1 MKLRLASVLALSLAF
16 TQVATP
22 AAFAQE
28 PATQFRSVE
37 ARSFSAEELQA
48 YGLTAADAAQV
59 RAYQD
64 QGYTVQVM
72 RPEEA
77 TEVTGGL
84 TNTTWL
90 IIGLVVIVVAVAVS
104 SD

>member
-48 YGLTAADAAQV
+48 YGLTAEDAAQV
-59 RAYQD
+59 QAYQD

-72 RPEEA
+72 TPEEA
-77 TEVTGGL
+77 SQYTGGL

-90 IIGLVVIVVAVAVS
+90 IIGLVVVVVAVAVA

>member
-16 TQVATP
+16 TQVAAP

-37 ARSFSAEELQA
+37 ARTFSAEELQR
-48 YGLTAADAAQV
+48 YGLSAEDAAQV
-59 RAYQD
+59 RAYQE
-64 QGYTVQVM
+64 QGYSVQVM
-72 RPEEA
+72 TPEEA
-77 TEVTGGL
+77 SQYTGGL
-84 TNTTWL
+84 SNNTWL
-90 IIGLVVIVVAVAVS
+90 IIGLVVVVVAVAVA

>member
-16 TQVATP
+16 SQVTAP

-37 ARSFSAEELQA
+37 ARTFSAEELQA
-48 YGLTAADAAQV
+48 YGLTAEDAAQV

-72 RPEEA
+72 TPEEA
-77 TEVTGGL
+77 SQYTGGL
-84 TNTTWL
+84 TRNTWL
-90 IIGLVVIVVAVAVS
+90 IIGLVAVVVIVAVAA
-104 SD
+104 D